1 MMIDARRL
9 IDRDS
14 WHSLRRRYRDGMS
27 RAQYIDSSIE
37 AEYARVRAYC
47 DFHKLPGELQEALAG
62 PRLHR
67 NQNRPVADNTQRARD
82 RMARMRWRLRRIRD
96 FLAQSENGKPNMR
109 VAARQAIA
117 GLEVEFAPI
126 KSRVQVSARL
136 PINHP
141 THMLGAA

>member
-1 MMIDARRL
+1 MIDARRL

-47 DFHKLPGELQEALAG
+47 DFHKLPGSVQEALDG

-67 NQNRPVADNTQRARD
+67 LQNVPVADSTKRSRD
-82 RMARMRWRLRRIRD
+82 RMDRMKWRLRRIRS
-96 FLAQSENGKPNMR
+96 FIAEANSGKTGMWT
-109 VAARQAIA
+109 AARQAIRA
-117 GLEVEFAPI
+117 FDVEFAPI
-126 KSRVQVSARL
+126 RCRTVVSGRIASQ
-136 PINHP
+136 
-141 THMLGAA
+141 AAA